1 MIDLLDKIQGWVH
14 NGPSG
19 NDRQFL
25 PLVMGALSMGAGI
38 WAANKAAK
46 SWEDLDIKQLVKDL
60 APSQGLIGTLGERG
74 QELWGKAQDLW
85 DPRSDYNQTQR
96 NYYNE
101 NAQDILAATAR
112 NSSRVQGSTGV
123 GFNPSQMV
131 ANNLNMQR
139 NAQTE
144 LGNQWRSQLGQN
156 QSLASNYFSMGGS
169 LLNNQLQAQQ
179 QYDSILAN
187 AGIQNTATK
196 NQFHQAIYGG
206 AAQGLFSMVPGF
218 GQGQSGWWDNPFSK
232 G

>member
-46 SWEDLDIKQLVKDL
+46 SWEDF
-60 APSQGLIGTLGERG
+60 
-74 QELWGKAQDLW
+74 WGKAQDLW
-85 DPRSDYNQTQR
+85 DPRCDYNQTQR

-156 QSLASNYFSMGGS
+156 QSLASNYYSMGGS